1 MLKVKK
7 IFIILFIVALLILIG
22 LGVWIGV
29 TMFGNHETNPTG
41 PSEYSAVYMTSGD
54 IYFGKLHSFPKP
66 YLSDALYLVKST
78 NQSGQTQIGL
88 APFSSVFWA
97 PAGKIYFNPD
107 QVLFTAPLQNSSQI
121 ISAIKNPSILTQNSA
136 TQQQG
141 NSSNQSTT
149 TTGSSNSENSTS
161 TVKK

>member
-29 TMFGNHETNPTG
+29 TMSGSHETNPTG

-54 IYFGKLHSFPKP
+54 VYFGKLHSFPKP
-66 YLSDALYLVKST
+66 YLSDALYLVRST
-78 NQSGQTQIGL
+78 NQSGQTQINL
-88 APFSSVFWA
+88 ASFSSVFWA

-107 QVLFTAPLQNSSQI
+107 QVLFTAPLQNNSQI
-121 ISAIKNPSILTQNSA
+121 ISVIKNPSLLTQNNA

-141 NSSNQSTT
+141 SSTT
-149 TTGSSNSENSTS
+149 PTTGSLNSGNTTS